1 MTTLAQLAPPTGA
14 TVETERG
21 TLRVYPLT
29 LGAIGQLLARH
40 PALIA
45 AFQGGG
51 NAQLIVAA
59 VLHSGPSA
67 VFDVVDAATRS
78 EPGSA
83 AAAELNA
90 FDEAEIL
97 IACIDATLPKNPAR
111 MGKFL
116 ADLGALMDRLGL
128 NDVPEKPAA

>member
-1 MTTLAQLAPPTGA
+1 MTTLAQLAPPVGA
-14 TVETERG
+14 SVDTDRG
-21 TLRVYPLT
+21 TVRVFPLT
-29 LGAIGQLLARH
+29 LGVIGQLLVRH
-40 PALIA
+40 PILIA

-51 NAQLIVAA
+51 DSQRVVAA
-59 VLHSGPSA
+59 VLQSGQQA

-78 EPGSA
+78 EPGTA

-97 IACIDATLPKNPAR
+97 IACIDATLPKNQAR
-111 MGKFL
+111 LGKFM

-128 NDVPEKPAA
+128 NDVPETTA